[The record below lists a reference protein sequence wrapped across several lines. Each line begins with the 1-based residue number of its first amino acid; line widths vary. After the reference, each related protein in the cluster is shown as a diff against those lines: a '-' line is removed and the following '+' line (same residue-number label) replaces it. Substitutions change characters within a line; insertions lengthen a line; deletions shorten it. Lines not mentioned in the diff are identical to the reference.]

1 MHCCA
6 QERVFNPF
14 YAHLAAKLC
23 SFDYNYKFTLQY
35 AFWDKFKQL
44 PSLPVRTISNLGI
57 LLAHLIANFS
67 LSLSVLK
74 VRDRTRTTV
83 HAPPHTPTR
92 TRTNTTAHA
101 NAHA

>member
-35 AFWDKFKQL
+35 AFWDKFKLVCVQ
-44 PSLPVRTISNLGI
+44 R
-57 LLAHLIANFS
+57 
-67 LSLSVLK
+67 
-74 VRDRTRTTV
+74 
-83 HAPPHTPTR
+83 
-92 TRTNTTAHA
+92 
-101 NAHA
+101 